1 MTRTIDTRTLAEAF
15 TLPGSEAE
23 AVYRAALETP
33 ERLRMTPD
41 VLDELTGVLVEG
53 LGWDPALAD
62 AATAQV
68 ARIASV
74 DYAPA

>member
-1 MTRTIDTRTLAEAF
+1 MTRTLDTRTLAEAF
-15 TLPGSEAE
+15 TLPGSKAE
-23 AVYRAALETP
+23 AIYRAALETRD
-33 ERLRMTPD
+33 RLRMTPD
-41 VLDELTGVLVEG
+41 VLDGLARVLVEG
-53 LGWDPALAD
+53 LGWDPALAE